1 MSAGT
6 AEAGRAARNPHAFA
20 ALGLRNPGGARGTR
34 TAGFGDRGHLLVRH
48 ADRLARAHRVRRRER
63 RRRSHDGGAGDAV
76 RDAVGRRDG
85 RLLRDVALGRGRRR
99 GGQGTPRAEAAQVD
113 PDAGMGVRR
122 RTGGAAAVFGAVSVA
137 ITMLLALTIYGVR
150 LPAASV
156 VPFVLTV
163 TVALLAYC
171 ALGMAVASLTRS
183 ARLAEVI
190 SIGAAVVLSFISGVF
205 VIGDG
210 LPAWLDALARVFPLE
225 PLRHFAA
232 GPVRSGREWG
242 AVGVPAARGHRR
254 VGHRRR
260 DHGDRDIPVGA
271 ERTPATRARSGNP
284 RERRRDRRGRPA
296 RRCGV
301 ADGERRGRIQP
312 GDRGSDRPHP
322 KRPTRRRACGPCVAH
337 DPASP
342 W

>member
-1 MSAGT
+1 
-6 AEAGRAARNPHAFA
+6 
-20 ALGLRNPGGARGTR
+20 
-34 TAGFGDRGHLLVRH
+34 
-48 ADRLARAHRVRRRER
+48 
-63 RRRSHDGGAGDAV
+63 
-76 RDAVGRRDG
+76 
-85 RLLRDVALGRGRRR
+85 
-99 GGQGTPRAEAAQVD
+99 
-113 PDAGMGVRR
+113 
-122 RTGGAAAVFGAVSVA
+122 
-137 ITMLLALTIYGVR
+137 MLLALTVYGVR

-190 SIGAAVVLSFISGVF
+190 SIGAAVVLAFISGVF

-225 PLRHFAA
+225 PFVTSLQVQFDPAA
-232 GPVRSGREWG
+232 S
-242 AVGVPAARGHRR
+242 GVPWAFPQLAVIAAWGIAGAITATATFRWVPSARPRRGH
-254 VGHRRR
+254 
-260 DHGDRDIPVGA
+260 DP
-271 ERTPATRARSGNP
+271 ETTRELRSRP
-284 RERRRDRRGRPA
+284 RGRPA
-296 RRCGV
+296 RDDAASPTR
-301 ADGERRGRIQP
+301 ERRGRIRP